1 MSIEISPYGE
11 LDLRIQ
17 AGQLLYAD
25 RPVIVFEG
33 DEFKP
38 KVNET
43 GQKVVVYSAAIPR
56 QSKTIIGAFIKLT
69 RPDRSFDFFWML
81 PEDIDRLKGYSLKK
95 NQRKDKDGNVYGDAN
110 ALYHS
115 NEGQIDTGFLE
126 AKVIKHAFKTFPKLR
141 LGQFSALQQDE
152 QVQASDY
159 GLDEPVYNQVP
170 QKETEEEAEET
181 DVQEIAK
188 QQGGVNIVENPEE
201 PF

>member
-1 MSIEISPYGE
+1 M
-11 LDLRIQ
+11 
-17 AGQLLYAD
+17 A
-25 RPVIVFEG
+25 
-33 DEFKP
+33 
-38 KVNET
+38 
-43 GQKVVVYSAAIPR
+43 
-56 QSKTIIGAFIKLT
+56 
-69 RPDRSFDFFWML
+69 
-81 PEDIDRLKGYSLKK
+81 
-95 NQRKDKDGNVYGDAN
+95 
-110 ALYHS
+110 
-115 NEGQIDTGFLE
+115 GFLE

>member
-1 MSIEISPYGE
+1 
-11 LDLRIQ
+11 
-17 AGQLLYAD
+17 
-25 RPVIVFEG
+25 
-33 DEFKP
+33 
-38 KVNET
+38 
-43 GQKVVVYSAAIPR
+43 
-56 QSKTIIGAFIKLT
+56 
-69 RPDRSFDFFWML
+69 ML

-170 QKETEEEAEET
+170 QKETEKEAEET